1 MPSWAKLTAAQLGL
15 CSAAMRDI
23 YYHQGNVHPRAI
35 IAEQRE
41 DGCWIMENEGHTIAT
56 ALPTDRFFLGFME
69 AAEELEWSTNGRSKI
84 AATEIRDMIQDGAEL
99 AWLRT
104 KEEVRSHN
112 ETHPNTLYLDLNGLH
127 THRFEDF
134 PVLWTAWANSDK
146 PLTHED
152 HEDWR
157 VPLVALYNA

>member
-1 MPSWAKLTAAQLGL
+1 MELTAVQLGL
-15 CSAAMRDI
+15 YCRAMRDI

-41 DGCWIMENEGHTIAT
+41 DGCWVMENEGQTIAT
-56 ALPTDRFFLGFME
+56 TLPTDRFLVGFME
-69 AAEELEWSTNGRSKI
+69 APEELEWSTNDRRRI
-84 AATEIRDMIQDGAEL
+84 AATEIRDMIRDGAEL

-112 ETHPNTLYLDLNGLH
+112 ERHPDTLYLDLNGLH

-134 PVLWTAWANSDK
+134 PVLWTAWVNSDK
-146 PLTHED
+146 PLMHED